1 MKVYHNSQ
9 AYQSWIAAK
18 GKVDVDAEQEEPE
31 KARRSVSLSYL
42 TLFQVVF
49 LLCKIMQIKY

>member
-31 KARRSVSLSYL
+31 KARRSVSLK
-42 TLFQVVF
+42 LFDFVPRDVF
-49 LLCKIMQIKY
+49 AV